1 MSSDGYGDEDDSN
14 EPVTKQ
20 MKGGEGEPHQ
30 QRSSDGEDTSDES
43 VEFTSILP
51 VEVKKG
57 NMNEALPQVFAQ
69 TIVNA
74 FCEVKKNPKLED
86 YYISSF
92 LDTATTESVHMY
104 NCKRDRLCLVL
115 KVCQFLII
123 LVKNLILIQLLLF
136 GCH

>member
-1 MSSDGYGDEDDSN
+1 MSSDGDGDDYDSD

-20 MKGGEGEPHQ
+20 MKGGDGEPHQ
-30 QRSSDGEDTSDES
+30 QRSSDGEDTSEES
-43 VEFTSILP
+43 VDFNSTLS

-74 FCEVKKNPKLED
+74 LFEVKNNPKLEN
-86 YYISSF
+86 YYIPSF
-92 LDTATTESVHMY
+92 LATATTVSVHMY
-104 NCKRDRLCLVL
+104 IVKEIGCLVL
-115 KVCQFLII
+115 KVCQFLMI
-123 LVKNLILIQLLLF
+123 LVKNSILAQLLLF

>member
-30 QRSSDGEDTSDES
+30 QRSSDCEDTSDES

-69 TIVNA
+69 IIVNA
-74 FCEVKKNPKLED
+74 LCEVKNNPKFEN
-86 YYISSF
+86 YYIPSF
-92 LDTATTESVHMY
+92 LGTATTVSVHMY
-104 NCKRDRLCLVL
+104 IVKEIGCLVL
-115 KVCQFLII
+115 KVCQFLMI
-123 LVKNLILIQLLLF
+123 LVKNLILAQLLLF